1 MNQSLAILQ
10 LRELNVRNTSREGR
24 KSPRV
29 LEVTGGGADE
39 IWNTEVLP
47 CFYFLDS
54 PVLIQESDLDL
65 LHRRLL
71 EKEGRRLV
79 MVILP
84 EAGGPPVTIGVGHLL
99 PGGEVSL
106 DPGMEV
112 TGIYWENMDRIIH
125 TNGSILYKVTG
136 AVEEGEVTFGTL
148 GRAGAVTPLPQ
159 LGNISLDLQT
169 LRFLN
174 INKPWSGAG
183 K

>member
-1 MNQSLAILQ
+1 M
-10 LRELNVRNTSREGR
+10 
-24 KSPRV
+24 
-29 LEVTGGGADE
+29 
-39 IWNTEVLP
+39 NTEVLP

-106 DPGMEV
+106 DPGME
-112 TGIYWENMDRIIH
+112 TAGIYWENMDRIIH
-125 TNGSILYKVTG
+125 TNGTTVYKVTG
-136 AVEEGEVTFGTL
+136 AVEEGEVKFGTL
-148 GRAGAVTPLPQ
+148 GRAGTVSLLPE
-159 LGNISLDLQT
+159 LENISLDLET
-169 LRFLN
+169 LRVLN
-174 INKPWSGAG
+174 INKPLRPAG